1 MVVFLPGF
9 WERPA
14 ASREGVSVEC
24 GEYSREGISRAL
36 AAGHRTFLI
45 GSDALAMKLG
55 WVLARDHIS
64 LFGTGALAG
73 PNDDRTGPRFP
84 NLRGMYLVPGQGHST
99 GVVLGVPSISL
110 ATGAEL
116 RGFPCDALVP
126 RGVLDM
132 AIVAG
137 HGGARVALALRCRTP
152 EVPASNDFSF
162 LNRMVQEIEGGE
174 E

>member
-1 MVVFLPGF
+1 MVAFLPGF

-24 GEYSREGISRAL
+24 GDYSPEGIRRAL
-36 AAGHRTFLI
+36 EEGHRTLLI
-45 GSDALAMKLG
+45 GSEALARKSG
-55 WVLARDHIS
+55 WMLACDHIA

-73 PNDDRTGPRFP
+73 PNDDRIGPRFP

-99 GVVLGVPSISL
+99 GVVLGVPNISL
-110 ATGAEL
+110 STGAEL

-126 RGVLDM
+126 RSALDM

-137 HGGARVALALRCRTP
+137 HGGARVAFALRCRTP
-152 EVPASNDFSF
+152 GVQATNDFSF
-162 LNRMVQEIEGGE
+162 LNRIVREIEGGE

>member
-14 ASREGVSVEC
+14 ASREGVSVEYE
-24 GEYSREGISRAL
+24 EYCREGVSRAL
-36 AAGHRTFLI
+36 ASGHRTFLI
-45 GSDALAMKLG
+45 GADALGKKSG
-55 WVLARDHIS
+55 WMLASDHIA

-73 PNDDRTGPRFP
+73 PNDDRVGPRFP
-84 NLRGMYLVPGQGHST
+84 NLRGLYLIPGQGHSA
-99 GVVLGVPSISL
+99 GVVMGVPRIAL

-116 RGFPCDALVP
+116 SGFPCDALVP
-126 RGVLDM
+126 ESALDM

-137 HGGARVALALRCRTP
+137 HGGARVVFALRCRTT
-152 EVPASNDFSF
+152 ELPAVKDFSF
-162 LNRMVQEIEGGE
+162 LNRIVREIEGGE